1 MVTVAVLGT
10 GLLGAGFV
18 ESLLG
23 KGHQVR
29 VWNRTAEKVR
39 PLVDAGAVAA
49 EDPADAVRGVDRVH
63 LVLSADAAVDE
74 VVAAMRPGL
83 GDGVWV
89 IDHSTNSP
97 ALTAARFDD
106 LRAQGVRYVHAP
118 VFMSPRN
125 AREASGMMLLSAP
138 QADAEIL
145 SAPLEEM
152 TGKLL
157 YTGERPDLAAFQKL
171 AGNGL
176 IIGLSGLLGD
186 LLAMGQHCG
195 VAQADLLQLLDQLQV
210 GAAIRSF
217 GKRVAAAGERP
228 ATFELVMARKDVGL
242 MVEAAGEGPLAVLP
256 GVASAMDRAIAEGRE
271 QQDFAVYARR
281 DRS

>member
-1 MVTVAVLGT
+1 
-10 GLLGAGFV
+10 
-18 ESLLG
+18 
-23 KGHQVR
+23 
-29 VWNRTAEKVR
+29 
-39 PLVDAGAVAA
+39 
-49 EDPADAVRGVDRVH
+49 
-63 LVLSADAAVDE
+63 
-74 VVAAMRPGL
+74 
-83 GDGVWV
+83 
-89 IDHSTNSP
+89 
-97 ALTAARFDD
+97 
-106 LRAQGVRYVHAP
+106 
-118 VFMSPRN
+118 
-125 AREASGMMLLSAP
+125 MMLLSAP

-157 YTGERPDLAAFQKL
+157 YAGERPDLAAFQKL